1 MPTTAPQTK
10 DLWDRNWKWMIPL
23 ISLGGF
29 TVMGLFAAGIVFT
42 VFTGIK
48 SSSVY
53 ETAIARALAHPAMVY
68 ELGAPVETGWWV
80 SGSINV
86 SGSTGEAEL
95 AIPIS
100 GRHQSA
106 MIYLNANKRAGKW
119 QFSLLEVAVDES
131 EQRIDL
137 MGSAI

>member
-1 MPTTAPQTK
+1 
-10 DLWDRNWKWMIPL
+10 MIPL